1 VAQDGGRL
9 RGSAACQLRHRWLKA
24 VDDYEEAPPANS
36 ITADSKVLVTE
47 EQWLIRQK
55 EKK

>member
-1 VAQDGGRL
+1 
-9 RGSAACQLRHRWLKA
+9 